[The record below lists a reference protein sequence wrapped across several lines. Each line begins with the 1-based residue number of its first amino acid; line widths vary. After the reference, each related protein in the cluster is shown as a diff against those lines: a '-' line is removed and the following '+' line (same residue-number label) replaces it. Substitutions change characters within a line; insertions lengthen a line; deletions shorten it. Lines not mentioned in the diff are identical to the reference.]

1 MEICFVNISEGGPAS
16 GKGTQ
21 CEKLIDEF
29 GYTHIS
35 TGDLMREEMKKVR
48 TEIKL
53 MIIFRAPKKVK

>member
-1 MEICFVNISEGGPAS
+1 MFLNISEGGPAS

-53 MIIFRAPKKVK
+53 MIIFRAPKKAK